1 MNSIVLVL
9 MLVLVLDIF
18 RYLPSGNF
26 DTTFGTNG
34 IVTNS
39 VPAGTGGLEGVVI
52 QPADGKIVTVG
63 TANNL
68 AELTVSRYLARLD
81 RKKYRSQES
90 ERRARTPV
98 PRSVSRN

>member
-1 MNSIVLVL
+1 LEENQVH
-9 MLVLVLDIF
+9 
-18 RYLPSGNF
+18 
-26 DTTFGTNG
+26 FGTNG

-68 AELTVSRYLARLD
+68 TELTVSRYLASLAASLD
-81 RKKYRSQES
+81 R
-90 ERRARTPV
+90 
-98 PRSVSRN
+98 